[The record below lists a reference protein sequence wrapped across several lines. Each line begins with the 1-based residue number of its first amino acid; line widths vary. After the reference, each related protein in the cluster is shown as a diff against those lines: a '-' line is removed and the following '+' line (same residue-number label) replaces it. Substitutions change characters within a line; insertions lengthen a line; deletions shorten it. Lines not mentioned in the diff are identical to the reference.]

1 VIARRIADAL
11 RRARWPIVTIAAAHL
26 LSLVVGIAMV
36 RTGNEFALD
45 TRDTL
50 VGNAVASDPASLALG
65 RGDAGTAAIIDFARN
80 VGLGAV
86 PTTLTGLAVIMP
98 YPIVAYR
105 GWVGGIVSSRADR
118 TSRLDE
124 PGAAAYY
131 LAVIVLQL
139 FPYSLTGG
147 AGVALGLA
155 FLRPRREGQG
165 RILGL
170 PRTQLADVG
179 WIYAL
184 AIPLFLV
191 ASVVEFV
198 AA

>member
-1 VIARRIADAL
+1 MIARRIDDAL
-11 RRARWPIVTIAAAHL
+11 RRARWPIASIAAAYA
-26 LSLVVGIAMV
+26 LSLVVGIVMV
-36 RTGNEFALD
+36 RSGNEFALD
-45 TRDTL
+45 TRDAI
-50 VGNAVASDPASLALG
+50 VSDAVEGDPASIALG
-65 RGDAGTAAIIDFARN
+65 RGEVGTAAVIDFAQN

-86 PTTLTGLAVIMP
+86 PTTLAGLAVIGP

-105 GWVGGIVSSRADR
+105 GWVGGIVSIRADR
-118 TSRLDE
+118 SSRLDE

-131 LAVIVLQL
+131 LAVIILQL
-139 FPYSLTGG
+139 LPYSLTGG

-155 FLRPRREGQG
+155 YLRPRPAGQV

-184 AIPLFLV
+184 SIPLFFV
-191 ASVVEFV
+191 ASLVEFV

>member
-1 VIARRIADAL
+1 
-11 RRARWPIVTIAAAHL
+11 
-26 LSLVVGIAMV
+26 MV

-45 TRDTL
+45 TRDAI
-50 VGNAVASDPASLALG
+50 VGDAIATDPATLALG
-65 RGDAGTAAIIDFARN
+65 RGEAGTAAIIDFARN
-80 VGLGAV
+80 VSLGAV
-86 PTTLTGLAVIMP
+86 PTTLAGLAVIMP

-118 TSRLDE
+118 SSRLDE
-124 PGAAAYY
+124 PEAAGYY

-139 FPYSLTGG
+139 LPYSLTGG

-155 FLRPRREGQG
+155 FLRPRYAGQV

-179 WIYAL
+179 WIYAV
-184 AIPLFLV
+184 AIPLFFV
-191 ASVVEFV
+191 ASLVEFV

>member
-1 VIARRIADAL
+1 MIARRIDDAL
-11 RRARWPIVTIAAAHL
+11 RRARWPIASIAAAYA
-26 LSLVVGIAMV
+26 LSLVVGIVMV
-36 RTGNEFALD
+36 RSGNEFALD
-45 TRDTL
+45 TRDAI
-50 VGNAVASDPASLALG
+50 VSDAVAGDPASIALG
-65 RGDAGTAAIIDFARN
+65 RGDAGTAAVIDFAQN

-86 PTTLTGLAVIMP
+86 PTTLTGLAVIGP

-118 TSRLDE
+118 SSRLDE

-131 LAVIVLQL
+131 LAVIILQL
-139 FPYSLTGG
+139 LPYSLTGG

-155 FLRPRREGQG
+155 YLRPRPAGQV

-184 AIPLFLV
+184 SIPLFFV
-191 ASVVEFV
+191 ASLVEFV